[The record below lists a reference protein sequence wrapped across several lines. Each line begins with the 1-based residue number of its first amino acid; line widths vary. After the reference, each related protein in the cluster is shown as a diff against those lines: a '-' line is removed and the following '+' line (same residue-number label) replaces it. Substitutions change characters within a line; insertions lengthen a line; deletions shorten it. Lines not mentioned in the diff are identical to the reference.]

1 MSKEKKNRRDE
12 HMTPAEAAEEALKEA
27 LEAETEQPA
36 EPEEAPEAEAA
47 EENPLAKQL
56 EEWPSGCRPTLKTT
70 ASGTKASAPTRTPRA
85 ARMWRR

>member
-36 EPEEAPEAEAA
+36 EPEEAPDKPAEKVYDLRWALSD
-47 EENPLAKQL
+47 EDL
-56 EEWPSGCRPTLKTT
+56 
-70 ASGTKASAPTRTPRA
+70 
-85 ARMWRR
+85 